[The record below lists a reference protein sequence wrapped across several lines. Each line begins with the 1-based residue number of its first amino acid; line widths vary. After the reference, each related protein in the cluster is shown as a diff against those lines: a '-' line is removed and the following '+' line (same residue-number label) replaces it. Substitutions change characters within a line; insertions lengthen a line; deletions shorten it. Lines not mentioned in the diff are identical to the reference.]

1 MDMDNLQMI
10 WKKQQELLDRQKSI
24 NERLLIKSIKESS
37 RWLAPNFIVIPILL
51 YCIAMC
57 VWSVYDGFMT
67 WIDVT
72 PILLMCCF
80 GLIQMSW
87 QTALKQRIKSME
99 GGVIGVVDNM
109 LKYRRLYAISKKSTI
124 FVGVAYIAWFAWFM
138 HARIM
143 FELPIIISVI
153 FVTIVL
159 SIVSYKIRN
168 RKTENALKEIDTDLQ
183 ELQDFKR

>member
-1 MDMDNLQMI
+1 
-10 WKKQQELLDRQKSI
+10 
-24 NERLLIKSIKESS
+24 
-37 RWLAPNFIVIPILL
+37 
-51 YCIAMC
+51 
-57 VWSVYDGFMT
+57 
-67 WIDVT
+67 
-72 PILLMCCF
+72 
-80 GLIQMSW
+80 MSW